1 VRVRLTGYPYIQ
13 YKKFLGGSYF
23 VAINKVLII
32 GAGQMGSGIAQVMA
46 QGGLAVTLQDIKPEF
61 VQKGLQGIDKNLA
74 KAVEK
79 GKLSAE
85 AKADI
90 LSRISGVVELDTTVC
105 QVDLVVEAAV
115 ENMAVK
121 REIFQTLDTLCP
133 AHTILATNTSS
144 LPLTAVAATTQR
156 ADRVIGM
163 HFFNPAPVMKLVEI
177 INGLATSAETF
188 ASIEELTVR
197 LEKTPVKV
205 ADFPG
210 FVGNRIM
217 IPMINEAIY
226 TLMEGVASAEDIDAV
241 AKLGFNH
248 PMGPLALSD
257 LIGNDTVLSIMQVL
271 YDGYGDPKYRP
282 CPLLKKMVQAGYLG
296 RKTGKGFFDYTK

>member
-1 VRVRLTGYPYIQ
+1 ME
-13 YKKFLGGSYF
+13 
-23 VAINKVLII
+23 INKVLVI

-46 QGGLAVTLQDIKPEF
+46 QGGLTVFLRDIAEEY
-61 VQKGLQGIDKNLA
+61 VQRGLKGIEKNLA

-79 GKLSAE
+79 GKLTAE
-85 AKADI
+85 EKAAI
-90 LSRISGVVELDTTVC
+90 TGRISGVVELNAEAC
-105 QVDLVVEAAV
+105 NVDLVIEAAV
-115 ENMAVK
+115 ENMDIK
-121 REIFQTLDTLCP
+121 KDIFQTLDKLCP
-133 AHTILATNTSS
+133 AHTILGTNTSS
-144 LPLTAVAATTQR
+144 LPLTAVAAFTKR
-156 ADRVIGM
+156 PEKVVGM

-177 INGLATSAETF
+177 INGLATSEETYT
-188 ASIEELTVR
+188 TVHD
-197 LEKTPVKV
+197 LAVKLGKSPVKV

-217 IPMINEAIY
+217 IPMINEAIF

-257 LIGNDTVLSIMQVL
+257 LIGNDTVLYIMEVL
-271 YDGYGDPKYRP
+271 YAGYGDPKYRP

-296 RKTGKGFFDYTK
+296 RKTGKGFFDYSK